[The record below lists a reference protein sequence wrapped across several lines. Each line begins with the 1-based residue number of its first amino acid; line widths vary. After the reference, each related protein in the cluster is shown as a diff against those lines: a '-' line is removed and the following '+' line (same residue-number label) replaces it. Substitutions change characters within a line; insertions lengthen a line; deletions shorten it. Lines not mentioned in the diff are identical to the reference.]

1 MTKQQTAMQWV
12 MALTAC
18 VITPLVLTYRDSIL
32 ELIRQHPNVFLMLS
46 VIIAMIFLYL
56 KLSKEDESHEN
67 E

>member
-12 MALTAC
+12 MVLTTC
-18 VITPLVLTYRDSIL
+18 VIIPLVLTYRDRIL
-32 ELIRQHPNVFLMLS
+32 ELISQHPNVFLMLS
-46 VIIAMIFLYL
+46 VITAMVLLYL

>member
-12 MALTAC
+12 MAVTAC
-18 VITPLVLTYRDSIL
+18 VIIPLVLVYRDNIL
-32 ELIRQHPNVFLMLS
+32 ELISQHSSIFLMLS
-46 VIIAMIFLYL
+46 VITAMVLLYL

>member
-12 MALTAC
+12 MVLSTC
-18 VITPLVLTYRDSIL
+18 VVTPLVLAYRDSIL
-32 ELIRQHPNVFLMLS
+32 ELIAQHPNVFLMLS
-46 VIIAMIFLYL
+46 VITAMVLLYL